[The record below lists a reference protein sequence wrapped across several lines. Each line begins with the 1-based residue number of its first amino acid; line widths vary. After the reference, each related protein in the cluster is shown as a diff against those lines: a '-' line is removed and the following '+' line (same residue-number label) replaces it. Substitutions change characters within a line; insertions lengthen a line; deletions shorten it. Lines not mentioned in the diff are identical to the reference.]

1 MMFTIHFIEC
11 HLAITQQ
18 RSRETLLNNNQQRQ
32 NEREEKKLTQRLRP
46 VMLLKQDVI
55 NGLL

>member
-32 NEREEKKLTQRLRP
+32 NEREEKKPDTKTEACNA
-46 VMLLKQDVI
+46 VKA
-55 NGLL
+55 GCH